1 MIMVSCTNR
10 DEDYGILGTWS
21 YKVDDAPFGFQSGKV
36 IFYKEQ
42 DSVKAKIKVYG
53 LSIPAKDLKID
64 GDEISMIVP
73 IEHEETSIKLKRD
86 EQKFIGNVV
95 FSDGLMPIVLTK
107 KGKKDSRLM
116 RVVRDKKQAGGK
128 NEKSIKLLKDYL
140 SSTEN
145 KGDGIDYRVHT
156 FYYGWYGNPETNS
169 EYIHWN
175 GSISRHWIDTTW
187 NNVDPYPGGDDIGAN
202 FFPQLGSYSS
212 SDPKTI
218 STHVQQIR
226 DAGIG
231 VIVLSWWG
239 MGDYTDQSV
248 QSMLDTAQQYGLK
261 IAFHLEPFY
270 KTTKEIRTQL
280 TYISEKYMQHPAVY
294 KPAGKPLYYLYNP
307 FQLNYQEWDSLLNE
321 NSSKS
326 IRNTSLDGYFIGL
339 WTTQFDG
346 EFAVKSSF
354 DGVYTYFASDGFAY
368 GSTTTNWPKMAEFAS
383 ENNLLFV
390 PCVGPGYADTRIRPW
405 NEKNTKAREHGKY
418 YEDMFK
424 KAAAINPGFLGIT
437 SFNEWHEG
445 TQIEPAIPKQ
455 IESFTYRDYGK
466 DKDPLLYIIETKK
479 LVNSL
484 AP

>member
-1 MIMVSCTNR
+1 MVSCINR
-10 DEDYGILGTWS
+10 VQESGILGTWN
-21 YKVDDAPFGFQSGKV
+21 YRVDDAPFGFQSGKV
-36 IFYKEQ
+36 IFYNEN
-42 DSVKAKIKVYG
+42 DSVKAKIKFFG
-53 LSIPAKDLKID
+53 ISIPAEDLKID

-73 IEHEETSIKLKRD
+73 IEHENTLIRIKRVED
-86 EQKFIGNVV
+86 KFTGNVI
-95 FSDGLMPIVLTK
+95 FSDGNMSIILTK
-107 KGKKDSRLM
+107 QGRKNSKFKQK
-116 RVVRDKKQAGGK
+116 VIDKKQTRGENK
-128 NEKSIKLLKDYL
+128 ESIKVLKDYL
-140 SSTEN
+140 SSSEN

-169 EYIHWN
+169 EYIHWS
-175 GSISRHWIDTTW
+175 GSIIPHWIDTTW
-187 NNVDPYPGGDDIGAN
+187 NDVDPYPGGDDISAN
-202 FFPQLGSYSS
+202 FFPQMGNYSS
-212 SDPKTI
+212 TDPETI

-248 QSMLDTAQQYGLK
+248 QTMLDTAQQYGLK

-270 KTTKEIRTQL
+270 KTTEEFRTHL
-280 TYISEKYMQHPAVY
+280 TYISEKYLQHPALY

-307 FQLNYQEWDSLLNE
+307 FQLNYQEWDSLLNK

-346 EFAVKSSF
+346 EFALQSSF
-354 DGVYTYFASDGFAY
+354 DGVYTYFVSDGFAF
-368 GSTTTNWPKMAEFAS
+368 GSTTTNWPEMAKFTS
-383 ENNLLFV
+383 VNNLLFI
-390 PCVGPGYADTRIRPW
+390 PCAGPGYADTRIRPW
-405 NEKNTKAREHGKY
+405 NEKNTKARENGKY

-424 KAAAINPGFLGIT
+424 KAAALNPDFLGIT

-466 DKDPLLYIIETKK
+466 DNDPLFYIKETKK
-479 LVNSL
+479 MINSL